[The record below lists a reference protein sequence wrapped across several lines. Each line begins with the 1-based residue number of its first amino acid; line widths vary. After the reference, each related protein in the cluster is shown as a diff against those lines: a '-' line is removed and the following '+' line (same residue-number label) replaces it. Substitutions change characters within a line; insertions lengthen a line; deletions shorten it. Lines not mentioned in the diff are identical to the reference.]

1 MVQYFQKYLGH
12 ESHFVCFV
20 CFVLIW
26 FLFLFFFFFFTVV
39 VFVWKCLTFYVDTT
53 KLLHKVFTFLG
64 NWIWNINGKLF
75 LLSAEYSLSVVNS
88 VEDKKAKG
96 TKKCII
102 KTKLIIQDYKN
113 CLQASL
119 IKNKIN
125 HLEKK

>member
-1 MVQYFQKYLGH
+1 MV
-12 ESHFVCFV
+12 
-20 CFVLIW
+20 
-26 FLFLFFFFFFTVV
+26 
-39 VFVWKCLTFYVDTT
+39 
-53 KLLHKVFTFLG
+53 
-64 NWIWNINGKLF
+64 NWF